1 MTALT
6 CIHDGV
12 TVILKGEGNGIDSRI
27 VARHAFASAT
37 RTSAYNAKSASMNL
51 NSRCYS
57 DLSALLAKPDQ
68 EADTKRASMVS
79 AASGRQLPDVL
90 QRPEFKPYAHI
101 HDMGRGHKNSPRP
114 RGILTWKELYSCQKY
129 GLCESITVNATRLY
143 HQYAPALDFK
153 RMVFEQAVDVVINE
167 KDRQFLTTHPL
178 QLHWGLTS
186 GAGLSTCNSKT
197 NKSLTQTVDP
207 QQTFAATNGEHRGK
221 ADLLHKQQYATP
233 CYCQKDA
240 RITGK
245 SQRFSMRKAH
255 VIEGLRGM
263 SGIKSTSE
271 LNGGRS

>member
-1 MTALT
+1 MKALT
-6 CIHDGV
+6 YTHDGV
-12 TVILKGEGNGIDSRI
+12 TVILKGDDSRI

-37 RTSAYNAKSASMNL
+37 LASAYNAKSASMNL

-57 DLSALLAKPDQ
+57 GLSALLAKPDQ

-79 AASGRQLPDVL
+79 AEFGRQLPDTL
-90 QRPEFKPYAHI
+90 QRPEFKPYAQI
-101 HDMGRGHKNSPRP
+101 HGMGRGHKNSPRP

-129 GLCESITVNATRLY
+129 GLCESITANATRQY